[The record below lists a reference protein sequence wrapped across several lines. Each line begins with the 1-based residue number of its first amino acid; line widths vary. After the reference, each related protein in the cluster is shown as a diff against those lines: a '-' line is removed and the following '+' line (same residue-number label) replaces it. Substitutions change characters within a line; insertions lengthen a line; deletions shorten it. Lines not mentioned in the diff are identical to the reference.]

1 MTVSEPLRLAI
12 FDCDGTLVDSQHSI
26 VASMNAAFEAHAYT
40 RVSTLDQTIDNQLI
54 ELRDHC
60 SKMGW
65 EVVKEYADEGLS
77 GTLSRDKRP
86 ALNSLIKD
94 AYRKRFDSVVCWD
107 ISRIGRSMKELILFL
122 SDMKDRGIGIC
133 SVRQG
138 FDTSTSMGE
147 IMFQFVGILSSWER
161 EMIRER
167 TLAGLERAKSEGKTL
182 GRRKVTNDTMTAKI
196 LELRTAKK
204 SIREIASEVG
214 VSRGTV
220 SNVLKVA

>member
-1 MTVSEPLRLAI
+1 MVRKVAI
-12 FDCDGTLVDSQHSI
+12 YC
-26 VASMNAAFEAHAYT
+26 
-40 RVSTLDQTIDNQLI
+40 RVSTLDQTVDNQLI

-65 EVVKEYADEGLS
+65 EITKEYSDEGLS

-94 AYRKRFDSVVCWD
+94 AYRKRFDAVVCWD
-107 ISRIGRSMKELILFL
+107 ISRIGRSMKELVLFL
-122 SDMKDRGIGIC
+122 SDMKDRDIGIV

-138 FDTSTSMGE
+138 FDTSTTMGE
-147 IMFQFVGILSSWER
+147 MMFQFVGILSSWER
-161 EMIRER
+161 EMIGER

-182 GRRKVTNDTMTAKI
+182 GRKKVVNDEMTTKI
-196 LELRTAKK
+196 IELRNAKK
-204 SIREIASEVG
+204 SIRAIASEVG

>member
-1 MTVSEPLRLAI
+1 MVRRVAI
-12 FDCDGTLVDSQHSI
+12 
-26 VASMNAAFEAHAYT
+26 YT

-65 EVVKEYADEGLS
+65 EIVKEYADEGLS

-94 AYRKRFDSVVCWD
+94 AYRKKFDSVVCWD
-107 ISRIGRSMKELILFL
+107 FSRLGRSMKELILFL
-122 SDMKDRGIGIC
+122 SDMKDKGVGIC

-167 TLAGLERAKSEGKTL
+167 TLAGLERARREGKTL

-196 LELRTAKK
+196 IELRSAKK
-204 SIREIASEVG
+204 SIRAIASEVG
-214 VSRGTV
+214 VSIGTV
-220 SNVLKVA
+220 SKTLKVA

>member
-1 MTVSEPLRLAI
+1 MVRKVAI
-12 FDCDGTLVDSQHSI
+12 YS
-26 VASMNAAFEAHAYT
+26 
-40 RVSTLDQTIDNQLI
+40 RVSTLDQTIDNQLL

-65 EVVKEYADEGLS
+65 EIVKEYSDEGLS

-94 AYRKRFDSVVCWD
+94 AYRKKFDSVVCWD
-107 ISRIGRSMKELILFL
+107 ISRIGRSMKELVLFL
-122 SDMKDRGIGIC
+122 SDMKDRDIGIC

-147 IMFQFVGILSSWER
+147 IMFQFVGIVSSWER

-167 TLAGLERAKSEGKTL
+167 TLAGLDRARSQGKTL
-182 GRRKVTNDTMTAKI
+182 GRKKVITDEITSKI
-196 LELRTAKK
+196 VNLRSIGR
-204 SIREIASEVG
+204 SIRDIASEVG

-220 SNVLKVA
+220 SNVLN

>member
-1 MTVSEPLRLAI
+1 MTRKVAI
-12 FDCDGTLVDSQHSI
+12 
-26 VASMNAAFEAHAYT
+26 YT
-40 RVSTLDQTIDNQLI
+40 RVSTLDQTVENQLI

-60 SKMGW
+60 SKLGW
-65 EVVKEYADEGLS
+65 EIVNEYADKGLS

-94 AYRKRFDSVVCWD
+94 GYRKRFDSVVCWD

-122 SDMKDRGIGIC
+122 SDMKDRDIGIC

-167 TLAGLERAKSEGKTL
+167 TLAGLERAKREGKTL

-196 LELRTAKK
+196 IKLRSANR
-204 SIREIASEVG
+204 SIRDIASEVG

-220 SNVLKVA
+220 SNVLRAA

>member
-1 MTVSEPLRLAI
+1 MTKKVVI
-12 FDCDGTLVDSQHSI
+12 
-26 VASMNAAFEAHAYT
+26 YT

-65 EVVKEYADEGLS
+65 EIVKEYADEGLS

-167 TLAGLERAKSEGKTL
+167 TLAGLERAKSQGKTL
-182 GRRKVTNDTMTAKI
+182 GRRKVTNDKMTAKI
-196 LELRTAKK
+196 LELRNDKK
-204 SIREIASEVG
+204 SIRQIASEVG
-214 VSRGTV
+214 VSVGTV
-220 SNVLKVA
+220 SNTLKVA

>member
-1 MTVSEPLRLAI
+1 MTKKVAI
-12 FDCDGTLVDSQHSI
+12 
-26 VASMNAAFEAHAYT
+26 YT

-60 SKMGW
+60 SRMGW
-65 EVVKEYADEGLS
+65 EIVKEYADEGLS

-167 TLAGLERAKSEGKTL
+167 TLAGLERAKSQGKTL
-182 GRRKVTNDTMTAKI
+182 GRKKVTDDTMTAKI
-196 LELRTAKK
+196 IELRNERK
-204 SIREIASEVG
+204 SIRQIASEVG
-214 VSRGTV
+214 ISRGTV
-220 SNVLKVA
+220 NNVLKVA

>member
-1 MTVSEPLRLAI
+1 M
-12 FDCDGTLVDSQHSI
+12 
-26 VASMNAAFEAHAYT
+26 
-40 RVSTLDQTIDNQLI
+40 
-54 ELRDHC
+54 
-60 SKMGW
+60 
-65 EVVKEYADEGLS
+65 
-77 GTLSRDKRP
+77 
-86 ALNSLIKD
+86 KD
-94 AYRKRFDSVVCWD
+94 
-107 ISRIGRSMKELILFL
+107 LILFL

-167 TLAGLERAKSEGKTL
+167 TLAGLERARRDGKTL

-196 LELRTAKK
+196 LELRNEKN
-204 SIREIASEVG
+204 SIRQIALDVG

>member
-1 MTVSEPLRLAI
+1 MTKRVVIYA
-12 FDCDGTLVDSQHSI
+12 
-26 VASMNAAFEAHAYT
+26 
-40 RVSTLDQTIDNQLI
+40 RVSTLDQTVDNQLI

-65 EVVKEYADEGLS
+65 EIVKEYVDEGLS
-77 GTLSRDKRP
+77 GTLSREKRP
-86 ALNSLIKD
+86 SFNAMIKD
-94 AYRKRFDSVVCWD
+94 GFRKKFDTVVCWD
-107 ISRIGRSMKELILFL
+107 ISRIGRSMKELIMFL

-147 IMFQFVGILSSWER
+147 IMFQIVGILSSWER

-182 GRRKVTNDTMTAKI
+182 GRRKVTDNVMTAKI
-196 LELRTAKK
+196 IELRNEKK
-204 SIREIASEVG
+204 SIRAIAAVVG
-214 VSRGTV
+214 VSVGTV
-220 SNVLKVA
+220 SKTLKVA

>member
-1 MTVSEPLRLAI
+1 MVRKVAI
-12 FDCDGTLVDSQHSI
+12 YC
-26 VASMNAAFEAHAYT
+26 
-40 RVSTLDQTIDNQLI
+40 RVSTLDQTVDNQLI

-65 EVVKEYADEGLS
+65 EITKEYSDEGLS

-94 AYRKRFDSVVCWD
+94 AYRKRFDAVVCWD
-107 ISRIGRSMKELILFL
+107 ISRIGRSMKELVLFL
-122 SDMKDRGIGIC
+122 SDMKDRDIGIV

-138 FDTSTSMGE
+138 FDTSTTMGE
-147 IMFQFVGILSSWER
+147 MMFQFVGILSSWER

-182 GRRKVTNDTMTAKI
+182 GRKKVINDEITTKI
-196 LELRTAKK
+196 IELRNAKK
-204 SIREIASEVG
+204 SIRAIASVVG

-220 SNVLKVA
+220 SNVLNAP

>member
-1 MTVSEPLRLAI
+1 MTTKVAI
-12 FDCDGTLVDSQHSI
+12 
-26 VASMNAAFEAHAYT
+26 YT

-60 SKMGW
+60 SRMGW

-86 ALNSLIKD
+86 ALNSLIED

-167 TLAGLERAKSEGKTL
+167 TLAGLERARREGKTL

-196 LELRTAKK
+196 IELRSAKK
-204 SIREIASEVG
+204 SIREIASDVG

>member
-1 MTVSEPLRLAI
+1 MVRKVAI
-12 FDCDGTLVDSQHSI
+12 
-26 VASMNAAFEAHAYT
+26 YT
-40 RVSTLDQTIDNQLI
+40 RVSTLDQNVSNQLL

-65 EVVKEYADEGLS
+65 EIVKEYSDEGLS
-77 GTLSRDKRP
+77 GTLSREKRP
-86 ALNSLIKD
+86 ALNALIKD

-107 ISRIGRSMKELILFL
+107 ISRIGRSMKELVLFL
-122 SDMKDRGIGIC
+122 SDMKDKGVGIC

-147 IMFQFVGILSSWER
+147 IMYQFVGILSSWER

-182 GRRKVTNDTMTAKI
+182 GRRKVTDDTMTAKI
-196 LELRTAKK
+196 IELRTAKK
-204 SIREIASEVG
+204 TIRAIASEVG
-214 VSRGTV
+214 VSTATV
-220 SNVLKVA
+220 QRELKKVA

>member
-1 MTVSEPLRLAI
+1 MVRKVAI
-12 FDCDGTLVDSQHSI
+12 
-26 VASMNAAFEAHAYT
+26 YT

-65 EVVKEYADEGLS
+65 EIVKEYADEGLS

-167 TLAGLERAKSEGKTL
+167 TLAGLERAKSQGKTL
-182 GRRKVTNDTMTAKI
+182 GRKKVTDDTMTAKI
-196 LELRTAKK
+196 IELRNERK
-204 SIREIASEVG
+204 SIRQIASEVG
-214 VSRGTV
+214 ISRGTV
-220 SNVLKVA
+220 NNVLKVA

>member
-1 MTVSEPLRLAI
+1 MTKK
-12 FDCDGTLVDSQHSI
+12 
-26 VASMNAAFEAHAYT
+26 VALYC

-77 GTLSRDKRP
+77 GTLSSDKRP

-167 TLAGLERAKSEGKTL
+167 TLAGLERAKREGKTL

-196 LELRTAKK
+196 IELRNDKK
-204 SIREIASEVG
+204 SIRDIASEVG

-220 SNVLKVA
+220 SNVLKAA

>member
-1 MTVSEPLRLAI
+1 MVRKVAI
-12 FDCDGTLVDSQHSI
+12 YS
-26 VASMNAAFEAHAYT
+26 
-40 RVSTLDQTIDNQLI
+40 RVSTLDQTIDNQLL

-65 EVVKEYADEGLS
+65 EIVKEYSDEGLS
-77 GTLSRDKRP
+77 GTLSREKRP
-86 ALNSLIKD
+86 ALNALIKD

-107 ISRIGRSMKELILFL
+107 ISRIGRSMKELVLFL
-122 SDMKDRGIGIC
+122 SDMKDRNVGIC

-138 FDTSTSMGE
+138 FDTSTTMGE

-182 GRRKVTNDTMTAKI
+182 GRKKVTDKVMTAKI
-196 LELRTAKK
+196 IELRNDKK

-214 VSRGTV
+214 VSTATV
-220 SNVLKVA
+220 HRQLKKVA

>member
-1 MTVSEPLRLAI
+1 MVRKVAI
-12 FDCDGTLVDSQHSI
+12 
-26 VASMNAAFEAHAYT
+26 YT

-65 EVVKEYADEGLS
+65 EIVKEYADEGLS
-77 GTLSRDKRP
+77 GTLSREKRP

-107 ISRIGRSMKELILFL
+107 ISRIGRSMKELVLFL
-122 SDMKDRGIGIC
+122 SDMKDKGVGIC

-182 GRRKVTNDTMTAKI
+182 GRRKVTNDTMTTKI

-204 SIREIASEVG
+204 SIRDIASEVG
-214 VSRGTV
+214 VSIGTV

>member
-1 MTVSEPLRLAI
+1 MTKKVVI
-12 FDCDGTLVDSQHSI
+12 
-26 VASMNAAFEAHAYT
+26 YT

-196 LELRTAKK
+196 LELRTTNK
-204 SIREIASEVG
+204 SIRDIASEVG

-220 SNVLKVA
+220 NNILMVA

>member
-1 MTVSEPLRLAI
+1 MTEKVVI
-12 FDCDGTLVDSQHSI
+12 
-26 VASMNAAFEAHAYT
+26 YT

-107 ISRIGRSMKELILFL
+107 ISRIGRSMKELVLFL
-122 SDMKDRGIGIC
+122 SDMKDRGVGIC

-182 GRRKVTNDTMTAKI
+182 GRRKVTNETMTAKI

-204 SIREIASEVG
+204 TIRQIASEVG

-220 SNVLKVA
+220 NNVLKVA

>member
-1 MTVSEPLRLAI
+1 MVRKVAI
-12 FDCDGTLVDSQHSI
+12 
-26 VASMNAAFEAHAYT
+26 YT
-40 RVSTLDQTIDNQLI
+40 RVSTLDQNVSNQLL

-65 EVVKEYADEGLS
+65 EIVKEYSDEGLS
-77 GTLSRDKRP
+77 GTLSREKRP
-86 ALNSLIKD
+86 ALNALIKD
-94 AYRKRFDSVVCWD
+94 AYRKQFDSVVCWD
-107 ISRIGRSMKELILFL
+107 ISRIGRSMKELVLFL
-122 SDMKDRGIGIC
+122 SDMKDKGVGIC

-147 IMFQFVGILSSWER
+147 IMYQFVGILSSWER

-182 GRRKVTNDTMTAKI
+182 GRRKVTDDTITAKI
-196 LELRTAKK
+196 VELRSGKK
-204 SIREIASEVG
+204 SIRQIASEVG

>member
-1 MTVSEPLRLAI
+1 MVRKVAI
-12 FDCDGTLVDSQHSI
+12 
-26 VASMNAAFEAHAYT
+26 YT

-65 EVVKEYADEGLS
+65 EIVKEYADEGLS
-77 GTLSRDKRP
+77 GTLSREKRP

-107 ISRIGRSMKELILFL
+107 ISRIGRSMKELVLFL
-122 SDMKDRGIGIC
+122 SDMKDKGVGIC

-138 FDTSTSMGE
+138 FDTSTTMGE
-147 IMFQFVGILSSWER
+147 IMFQFVGILSSWEKT
-161 EMIRER
+161 MIRER

-182 GRRKVTNDTMTAKI
+182 GRRKVTNDTMTTKI

>member
-1 MTVSEPLRLAI
+1 MTKRVVIYA
-12 FDCDGTLVDSQHSI
+12 
-26 VASMNAAFEAHAYT
+26 
-40 RVSTLDQTIDNQLI
+40 RVSTLDQTVDNQLI

-65 EVVKEYADEGLS
+65 EIVKEYVDEGLS
-77 GTLSRDKRP
+77 GTLSREKRP
-86 ALNSLIKD
+86 SFNAMIKD
-94 AYRKRFDSVVCWD
+94 GFRKKFDTVVCWD
-107 ISRIGRSMKELILFL
+107 ISRIGRSMKELIMFL
-122 SDMKDRGIGIC
+122 SDMKDRDIGIC

-182 GRRKVTNDTMTAKI
+182 GRKKVTDDTITAKI
-196 LELRTAKK
+196 IELRKEKK
-204 SIREIASEVG
+204 SIRKIAAVVG
-214 VSRGTV
+214 VSVGTV